1 MVVLDRVCGV
11 YEISFPFSWSK
22 WNSTFEFVYLEFV
35 IFTEYTFD
43 YLI

>member
-1 MVVLDRVCGV
+1 MKYR
-11 YEISFPFSWSK
+11 FPFHDPSE
-22 WNSTFEFVYLEFV
+22 TFEFVYLEFV